1 MPACHQTCRQG
12 RWRESPD
19 RQGTLCLLPLPR
31 STSHLSVRSAACHSL
46 LIMQFIG
53 HSCIYMQIS
62 KCRGRCCCFT
72 RTADPNVPCRVVLI
86 DDGEMACFAYI
97 EVVGSI
103 GFTIPILNTELAL
116 TRTEVQKGIGLP
128 SMSAVNAGPARA
140 IRLST

>member
-1 MPACHQTCRQG
+1 M
-12 RWRESPD
+12 
-19 RQGTLCLLPLPR
+19 
-31 STSHLSVRSAACHSL
+31 
-46 LIMQFIG
+46 
-53 HSCIYMQIS
+53 
-62 KCRGRCCCFT
+62 
-72 RTADPNVPCRVVLI
+72 RTADPDVPCRVVLI
-86 DDGEMACFAYI
+86 DDSEMACFAYI